1 MFQPFKGSYW
11 ILFILLLP
19 IYVFSQA
26 SKYHYIPPLSVGRG
40 QGGSGTDNA
49 AFFKGQYMYLTT
61 SSTDPVNYTIWPLPL
76 NNATKITGTID
87 KLSPTENLVNNTD
100 YYKIL
105 PNSNNYHVYSQLF
118 VSSVNAGTV
127 TSTKG
132 YYIEADAP
140 IFVNIRYNVNNQSSS
155 FVSKGEA
162 ALGKSFRTGGF
173 TNGTPADDNY
183 LNFAS
188 VMAVEAGTTTVTFSD
203 INNNAGN
210 GFADMENIAEV
221 YDGSGNINDIEIT
234 LNQFETFVVATRAP
248 KRNTTSSSLNATQG
262 YPYPITNRDALIGML
277 IESDKNIAVISG
289 GANGSMSETEN
300 GRDQGVDQIVGLDK
314 IGNEFIFIEGT
325 PDGGE
330 EDNDYDNAII
340 VAHEDNTAVF
350 LNGSSTATVTL
361 SAGQYFSIEGDQYS
375 NGSGTGQGNI
385 YVRTSKNVYAYQS
398 ITNGNHANV
407 DLFFVPPLSCTS
419 LESVE
424 TISKLKNQAGLTW
437 SDTYITIVTPAT
449 ASVTIVD
456 ENNTT
461 PIWTGAITTSG
472 VKINNIAGAT
482 TGAEKSNGRAVTGNA
497 SYTTYVIE
505 GLEGNV
511 SIFSNY
517 SDGSRAELYVSF
529 YNSSG
534 NATAG
539 SFYSGFPSPPENT
552 YNSGASS
559 LGNCIPY
566 VNLSVSNNSEFDSYE
581 WEFWDGQGAVNYT
594 TVVGAISSTIT
605 PTNVGFYKAI
615 GLISCGAKSFR
626 LESNPKKV
634 SNCPLDEDGDGII
647 NNIDMDIDQDGIFNS
662 IESRAIDHLDLSTL
676 SDPMIVFSDTTT
688 DTSILSAAFT
698 NNGGGIGL
706 TGQSSGALVSTI
718 NGSVGDK
725 NGTYTVS
732 FTQPSNIVLDEDIN
746 FTHSLQAGE
755 SYSVSV
761 LPASLTI
768 TLLDPG
774 DELKVDTNQNGVY
787 DSNTV
792 TITSNEILFTFNSSV
807 SAANKFSFQADGI
820 TQFIFKH
827 NTKNTSGNSVFKGVL
842 SMKFLP
848 LDTDGDLIY
857 NHLDRDSDA
866 DGCFDTV
873 EAGFSDGDSNGRLG
887 TNPII
892 VDGMLAAQP
901 GRVNNQGQGYTTP
914 NDLNT
919 NGVKDFLEY
928 TATPS
933 FSQEPNDI
941 QICIGDNVTFTS
953 TGNQSSLNYKWQK
966 YNTGSSNWEDLSND
980 AVYSGVTSENL
991 VLTSPPL
998 SLDNYSFRT
1007 AISKDE
1013 YVCPTYSTSGTLN
1026 IINPGISTSGTPLS
1040 LTEGVSGDTFTVVLT
1055 DVPSSTV
1062 KINFTTTPGGNFD
1075 VNQSSISF
1083 DSSNWNTPQS
1093 INLDPI
1099 DELLVDG
1106 TVTATLGLEM
1116 DSSTDLCFV
1125 GLGSTNYDVTI
1136 FDNDIPGW
1144 DVSVVIASIQDSV
1157 LIPNDTTS
1165 VTTSKRFLVDP
1176 AYVTENNLETAEFSI
1191 VLTSQ
1196 PVNDVYVDIINNDS
1210 TEKTL
1215 SPISLTFTNS
1225 NWNVSQTITISSVD
1239 DLLIDG
1245 SQTTSITAKIN
1256 AASDAA
1262 FLVLAPENRSVT
1274 TIDDDLGDFILSDV
1288 NGNLREE
1295 PPINSVSFTVTLTA
1309 QPPSDVIIDFVS
1321 ADLSEAILINS
1332 SVTFS
1337 SSNWNIPQTVNL
1349 QSVDDIILDD
1359 DQTTIITGSVSSSS
1373 DASFTGAED
1382 KSVEVITED
1391 NEEVGVIVSLLDNL
1405 TSESEDTGSF
1415 EIYLDTQ
1422 PTANVFINLSSSNEQ
1437 EGVLTNPIFS
1447 FNSSNWDIPQVVVI
1461 TGVNDDPPIS
1471 DGAIDYIIVTGNVSS
1486 TDSNYN
1492 KLDGSTIDNISMSN
1506 QDNDSPGIILTV
1518 LDNDFSTSESGDYV
1532 VVQFS
1537 LLSKPTG
1544 GESVNI
1550 PLSLDGPL
1558 NEMILSTISVT
1569 ILADNWNLPNLNVVT
1584 LTGIDDFIADGNK
1597 EITLVT
1603 GNPTSGDSFYENIEA
1618 EDVSNPILTNEDD
1631 DIAQLL
1637 VNLTNDVS
1645 ENGTNSILSLR
1656 LTSEINND
1664 VFLNLDVLDQSELI
1678 IGLSEL
1684 IFTKDNWNIDQ
1695 QIIITG
1701 KDDLI
1706 IDGDISSEILV
1717 SVDDINS
1724 DITYILLFPT
1734 SVFVIN
1740 LDNDDLDGDGIINA
1754 EDNCPETS
1762 NPDQEDLDA
1771 DTIGDACDNDID
1783 GDGVLNEKEQEDN
1796 TDPRDDCIYR
1806 EDSITEIITSDP
1818 DCDLDGTKNSI
1829 DQDDDN
1835 DGISDEI
1842 ETTSDFDLD
1851 GIPNSI
1857 DLDSDNDGCF
1867 DTVESGFNDP
1877 DNDGLIGESP
1887 LIVDSKGLVINQN
1900 GYNDLPSDLNNNGIY
1915 DFLEILEVPEI
1926 LTPDENFVE
1935 IIPGKSV
1942 KLSYPYSDSSY
1953 SFQWQ
1958 IKREF
1963 EDWSDLRENIDF
1975 RGVYTP
1981 ELELT
1986 NPTQQYVQ
1994 FKFRL
1999 VVDRLFNSCPLIG
2012 ITDPIELVF
2021 QDLFIPNSFSP
2032 NGDGV
2037 NDLFVI
2043 SGIEAFPDHRL
2054 TIYNRWEQK
2063 VFVIKNYQ
2071 NNWDGSPNISYGNNS
2086 KLLAAGVYFYFF
2098 EEKEGGKLYKGF
2110 IYIKR

>member
-1 MFQPFKGSYW
+1 MFQPFKGFYW
-11 ILFILLLP
+11 ILFILLFP
-19 IYVFSQA
+19 IAVFSQA
-26 SKYHYIPPLSVGRG
+26 SKYHYIPPLSVDGTSGSNAATFRG
-40 QGGSGTDNA
+40 Q
-49 AFFKGQYMYLTT
+49 KMYL
-61 SSTDPVNYTIWPLPL
+61 STPSNAPVNYTIWPLPL

-87 KLSPTENLVNNTD
+87 KLSPTETLVNNTD
-100 YYKIL
+100 YYVI
-105 PNSNNYHVYSQLF
+105 PNGTNTGVFSQLF
-118 VSSVNAGTV
+118 VSSENAGTV

-140 IFVNIRYNVNNQSSS
+140 IYVSIRYNIVSQSSG

-162 ALGKSFRTGGF
+162 GLGKSFRTGGF
-173 TNGTPADDNY
+173 TNGNPTDANY

-188 VMAVEAGTTTVTFSD
+188 VMAVEAGTTTVTFRD
-203 INNNAGN
+203 INNNAGD
-210 GFADMENIAEV
+210 GYADMENIAEV
-221 YDGSGNINDIEIT
+221 YDGSGNIADIEIT
-234 LNQFETFVVATRAP
+234 LNQFETFVIATRAP
-248 KRNTTSSSLNATQG
+248 KRGNNPSTGTENPPTAAQG
-262 YPYPITNRDALIGML
+262 EPYPITNRDALIGML

-289 GANGSMSETEN
+289 GANGSMTESKN

-314 IGNEFIFIEGT
+314 IGNEFIFIEGNPT
-325 PDGGE
+325 EGD
-330 EDNDYDNAII
+330 DYDNAII
-340 VAHEDNTAVF
+340 VAHEDDTAVF
-350 LNGSSTATVTL
+350 LDGSNSATVTL
-361 SAGQYFSIEGDQYS
+361 TAGQYYSIEGGQYS
-375 NGSGTGQGNI
+375 SGGNI
-385 YVRTSKNVYAYQS
+385 YVRTSKNIYAYQS
-398 ITNGNHANV
+398 ITNGNTANL
-407 DLFFVPPLSCTS
+407 DMYFVPPLSCTS
-419 LESVE
+419 LESIE
-424 TISKLKNQAGLTW
+424 TISDITDQAGGTW
-437 SDTYITIVTPAT
+437 NNTFITIVTPAT

-456 ENNTT
+456 QNNTT
-461 PIWTGAITTSG
+461 PTWTGAITTTG
-472 VKINNIAGAT
+472 VTINDISNAA
-482 TGAEKSNGRAVTGNA
+482 TGAEKSYGRAVTGNA
-497 SYTTYVIE
+497 SYTTYKIN

-511 SIFSNY
+511 SIFSTDP
-517 SDGSRAELYVSF
+517 DGSRAELYASY
-529 YNSSG
+529 YNKNS
-534 NATAG
+534 NATVG
-539 SFYSGFPSPPENT
+539 SFYSGFPSPPDNNYNT
-552 YNSGASS
+552 GASS
-559 LGNCIPY
+559 FGDCIPY
-566 VNLSVSNNSEFDSYE
+566 VNLSVSNTSEFNSYE
-581 WEFWDGQGAVNYT
+581 WEYWNGQGALNYS

-605 PTNVGFYKAI
+605 PTNVGFYKVI
-615 GLISCGAKSFR
+615 GIISCGGKITR

-634 SNCPLDEDGDGII
+634 SNCPADDDGDGII
-647 NNIDMDIDQDGIFNS
+647 NNLDMDIDQDGIFNS
-662 IESRAIDHLDLSTL
+662 VESRAIDHLDISTL

-688 DTSILSAAFT
+688 NTSILSAAFT
-698 NNGGGIGL
+698 NDGSGGIAL

-718 NGSVGDK
+718 NGSAGIK

-732 FTQPSNIVLDEDIN
+732 FTQPSNIVLDEDTN

-774 DELKVDTNQNGVY
+774 DELKVDTNQNGIY

-792 TITSNEILFTFNSSV
+792 TITSNEIFFTFKSSV
-807 SAANKFSFQADGI
+807 SAADKFSFQADGI
-820 TQFIFKH
+820 TQFTFKH
-827 NTKNTSGNSVFKGVL
+827 NTKNTSGNSVFNGVV

-848 LDTDGDLIY
+848 VDTDGDSVY

-866 DGCFDTV
+866 DGCYDTV

-887 TNPII
+887 TNPIT
-892 VDGMLAAQP
+892 VDGILAAQP
-901 GRVNNQGQGYTTP
+901 GRVNNQGEGYTTP

-919 NGVKDFLEY
+919 DGVPDFLEY

-933 FSQEPNDI
+933 FSQEPNDA

-953 TGNQSSLNYKWQK
+953 TGNQPGLNYKWQK

-980 AVYSGVTSENL
+980 AVYSGVTSESL

-998 SLDNYSFRT
+998 SLDNNSFRT

-1013 YVCPTYSTSGTLN
+1013 FVCPTYSTSGTLN
-1026 IINPGISTSGTPLS
+1026 IINPGISTSNTPLS

-1062 KINFTTTPGGNFD
+1062 KINFTTTPGGNFT
-1075 VNQSSISF
+1075 VNQSSINF

-1099 DELLVDG
+1099 DEPLVDG
-1106 TVTATLGLEM
+1106 TVTAILGLEM
-1116 DSSTDLCFV
+1116 DPSTDGCFA
-1125 GLGSTNYDVTI
+1125 GIGSTNYNVTI
-1136 FDNDIPGW
+1136 FDNDIAGW
-1144 DVSVVIASIQDSV
+1144 DVSEIIASIQDS
-1157 LIPNDTTS
+1157 ISMPNDSTS
-1165 VTTSKRFLVDP
+1165 SSTSKRFLVDP
-1176 AYVTENNLETAEFSI
+1176 AYVTENNPETAEFSI

-1215 SPISLTFTNS
+1215 SPVSLTFTNS

-1245 SQTTSITAKIN
+1245 SQTTSITAQIN
-1256 AASDAA
+1256 AASDSA

-1288 NGNLREE
+1288 NANLREE
-1295 PPINSVSFTVTLTA
+1295 LPINSVSFTVTLTA
-1309 QPPSDVIIDFVS
+1309 QPPSDVIIDFIS
-1321 ADLSEAILINS
+1321 SDLSEATVINS
-1332 SVTFS
+1332 SLTFNP
-1337 SSNWNIPQTVNL
+1337 SNWNIPQTVNL

-1359 DQTTIITGSVSSSS
+1359 DQTTIITGSVNSGS
-1373 DASFTGAED
+1373 DATFTGAED

-1391 NEEVGVIVSLLDNL
+1391 NEEVGVIVGLLDNL
-1405 TSESEDTGSF
+1405 TNESGDRGTF

-1422 PTANVFINLSSSNEQ
+1422 PTADVFIYLSSSNEQ
-1437 EGVLTNPIFS
+1437 EGVLTNPVIS
-1447 FNSSNWDIPQVVVI
+1447 FNSSNWNIPQVSVI
-1461 TGVNDDPPIS
+1461 TGVDDDPPIS
-1471 DGAIDYIIVTGNVSS
+1471 DGAIDYVIVTGNVSS

-1492 KLDGSTIDNISMSN
+1492 KLDGSTIDDISMSN

-1544 GESVNI
+1544 GESVTI
-1550 PLSLDGPL
+1550 PLSLYGPL
-1558 NEMILSTISVT
+1558 NEMILSTNTVT

-1584 LTGIDDFIADGNK
+1584 ITGVDDFIADGNK
-1597 EITLVT
+1597 KITLVT

-1618 EDVSNPILTNEDD
+1618 EDVSNPILINEDD
-1631 DIAQLL
+1631 DIAALL
-1637 VNLTNDVS
+1637 INLTDDVS
-1645 ENGTNSILSLR
+1645 ENGTTSILSVR

-1678 IGLSEL
+1678 LGLSKL
-1684 IFTKDNWNIDQ
+1684 IFTKDNWNINQ

-1706 IDGDISSEILV
+1706 IDGDISSEILI

-1724 DITYILLFPT
+1724 DIIYAILFPT

-1740 LDNDDLDGDGIINA
+1740 KDNDDLDGDGIINA

-1771 DTIGDACDNDID
+1771 DTIGDACDDDID

-1796 TDPRDDCIYR
+1796 TDPKDDCIYR
-1806 EDSITEIITSDP
+1806 VDSITEIITSDP
-1818 DCDLDGTKNSI
+1818 DCDSDGTKNSI

-1842 ETTSDFDLD
+1842 ETTSDFDND

-1887 LIVDSKGLVINQN
+1887 LIVDSNGLVINQS
-1900 GYNDLPSDLNNNGIY
+1900 GYNDLPRDINNNGIY

-1926 LTPDENFVE
+1926 LPPEENLVE
-1935 IIPGKSV
+1935 ITAGKSL

-1963 EDWSDLRENIDF
+1963 EDWIDLSENIDF

-1986 NPTQQYVQ
+1986 NPTEQYVEFQ
-1994 FKFRL
+1994 FRL
-1999 VVDRLFNSCPLIG
+1999 VVERLFNSCQLIG

-2021 QDLFIPNSFSP
+2021 QNLFIPNSFSP
-2032 NGDGV
+2032 NGDGA

-2063 VFVIKNYQ
+2063 VFVTKNYQ
-2071 NNWDGSPNISYGNNS
+2071 NNWDGSPNVSYGNNS
-2086 KLLAAGVYFYFF
+2086 KLLPEGVYFYFF
-2098 EEKEGGKLYKGF
+2098 EEKEGGKSYKGF